1 MVQGQKSTSARSHCN
16 GEVGDDPNRHG
27 TEAHR
32 EKSKVADHG
41 SRDSSLVD
49 EESLTSEQVA
59 NSATS
64 DRHKSSETSHH
75 GQNNHQSHE
84 RRRDICDNDSHHD
97 DRDTRYRKRRSSL
110 DARKPY
116 YELRQRRRQSPSVVR
131 DRYRGKGRRRRSRSH
146 TNSYDVDKSRPSSVT
161 PKKGVGVC
169 NLPTGVGSILL
180 PQPTSIN
187 TTSVASQNSVRTTVT
202 ATDSSFTVDIDND
215 LNIESVETEDADNDT
230 RAPREQ
236 TSVGEIKSQE
246 TEPVELGTSKRKTID
261 DTDTQTSVVTTA
273 SSEHTLTG
281 VSSSDSVSEKSAAD
295 IMSDKPTV
303 TIVSDSDK
311 RVDVQCSYLTWIS
324 RHYYVQTY

>member
-1 MVQGQKSTSARSHCN
+1 MEHGQKSTSARSHCN
-16 GEVGDDPNRHG
+16 SEGGDDPNQHG
-27 TEAHR
+27 SETHR

-84 RRRDICDNDSHHD
+84 RRRDISDSDSHHD

-110 DARKPY
+110 DARTPY
-116 YELRQRRRQSPSVVR
+116 YEPRQRRRQSPSVVR

-161 PKKGVGVC
+161 PKKGVD
-169 NLPTGVGSILL
+169 SIQL
-180 PQPTSIN
+180 PQTTSIS
-187 TTSVASQNSVRTTVT
+187 TTSAASPNTVRTTVT
-202 ATDSSFTVDIDND
+202 ATDSSFRVDIDND

-236 TSVGEIKSQE
+236 TSVHVDEIKSQE
-246 TEPVELGTSKRKTID
+246 TEPVKLGASKRKTID
-261 DTDTQTSVVTTA
+261 
-273 SSEHTLTG
+273 G
-281 VSSSDSVSEKSAAD
+281 
-295 IMSDKPTV
+295 SDKCCDNCFV
-303 TIVSDSDK
+303 RAYCHG
-311 RVDVQCSYLTWIS
+311 RVK
-324 RHYYVQTY
+324 